1 MSEPSACREH
11 RGDIE
16 AVSAAEVRDVAQVSV
31 KRGIL
36 LPRYE
41 ANDLIVDDVSAEN
54 DRGAF
59 AEAAPFVLAPAKWC
73 GGQIFRVF
81 DDLPRKGIGAG
92 SGANTDQQ

>member
-11 RGDIE
+11 RGEIE

-31 KRGIL
+31 QSGIL

-59 AEAAPFVLAPAKWC
+59 AEAAPLVLAPAKWC
-73 GGQIFRVF
+73 GGQVLRVF
-81 DDLPRKGIGAG
+81 RDLTRKGIGVG
-92 SGANTDQQ
+92 GIANADQ